1 LTSSKDIKESQEIS
15 KSESKSGLS
24 RKDFLFSTA
33 GLVALVGGLPRHGFA
48 NAASAKTLND
58 TSQAILYD
66 SSKCIGCR
74 MCETACIRKNNLS
87 LGKEPGKLSKTT
99 WTAIQTTKDGNKAD
113 LFLKLQ
119 CMHCTDASCVSVC
132 PTGAAA
138 HHGDSVVIDQD
149 VCIGCAYCEEAC
161 PFGVPHTK
169 PPKGTAQKC
178 DFCFDLVEA
187 GKKPAC
193 VETCPIGAITFGVR
207 ADLLTAAKKKI
218 VVLRKS
224 GWPDAQLY
232 GEDRLGG
239 LSVIYILLK
248 TPVFYGLPEQPR
260 QATKNVLEQW
270 ISGSLAAAALI
281 VPFWYFYKR
290 RSEKDKQS
298 IEQKEG
304 EE

>member
-1 LTSSKDIKESQEIS
+1 LTITKDMQESHKIS

-33 GLVALVGGLPRHGFA
+33 GLVALVGGLPRYGFA
-48 NAASAKTLND
+48 NAFSALPLKGTN
-58 TSQAILYD
+58 QAILYD
-66 SSKCIGCR
+66 ASKCIGCR
-74 MCETACIRKNNLS
+74 MCESACRIKNNLPQ
-87 LGKEPGKLSKTT
+87 GNEPGKLSKTS
-99 WTAIQTTKDGNKAD
+99 WTAIRTTKDGNKAD

-119 CMHCTDASCVSVC
+119 CLHCTDASCVSVC

-138 HHGDSVVIDQD
+138 HQGESVVINQD
-149 VCIGCAYCEEAC
+149 VCIGCGYCEESC
-161 PFGVPHTK
+161 PFGVPHTS

-178 DFCFDLVEA
+178 DFCFDLVKA
-187 GKKPAC
+187 GSKPAC
-193 VETCPIGAITFGVR
+193 VETCPIGALTFGAR
-207 ADLLTAAKKKI
+207 ADILTTAKKK
-218 VVLRKS
+218 VQVLRKS

-260 QATKNVLEQW
+260 QATKNVLEKW
-270 ISGSLAAAALI
+270 ASGSLVAAALI

-290 RSEKDKQS
+290 RSGKDKQS
-298 IEQKEG
+298 AKQKEG
-304 EE
+304 AE